1 MNYIGRLN
9 KEEKVTLFVMMFTG
23 KECKQFF
30 KHNEQLFQ
38 FLRKGFRVKTLAE
51 KQALSIVVNNID
63 DPDISM
69 WFNANIEH
77 WLKWVQEKTAKL
89 EEDGVSHNTALATV
103 LLNSKFFINP
113 ELYFKLTGNVPD
125 EVTRSALYAEMA
137 GLARLMNE
145 SSDQIEV
152 EEQKNRNLTDQ
163 NRNLAEQIEAA
174 EQKNRALTDQNRSLT
189 DQNRNLT
196 EQVEAAEQKN
206 RTLTD
211 QNHSLTEQV
220 DAMIEVIRS
229 SVNSAKAECEE
240 KVREIEKSKA
250 ALESKLTT
258 AQAKIAELETAA
270 ATAANVAATTSVTG
284 ANARSGNG
292 DDADYLA
299 QFDDTNTD
307 ALPSDSTDEI
317 ISLCSISNLNDQ
329 YNQKELR
336 RYADL
341 DSKGCYYTFLRDR
354 SISPYFKN
362 RDRLFCNDGPSDIG
376 FYGVW
381 NWSAIPKA
389 NDPAKDFVKSSYNK
403 DIAAIEVVTLADA
416 TTIDDLAE
424 LLKNGIEFVPHSG
437 KVMFTPCAIR
447 GRYTGILCEVKKLH
461 FVNGKTTIAA
471 DCTVLPVYEFAQED
485 VLRLGNV
492 SFYRKAF
499 VGIPNRL
506 CYLKS
511 QLEIVKNIVLSSL
524 SWGVYKTRN
533 ITHAQHRAFKDFIEA
548 VPVEDITSK
557 IATACHCSLAAA
569 KELLDEF
576 LHTVDKYVDGD
587 SLGDEIV
594 SSAVA
599 ANATL
604 REKAKVLVRQDWEAE
619 NTKLLS
625 DAKGHLEALRA
636 EQESAAGE
644 LRSAQEALEQA
655 REKEDQLAASI
666 AAKESLAEQVEQA
679 VAARI
684 QKAHENAADFI
695 AEMAF
700 AGMPAVQSLPPMQVG
715 GTAVPGI
722 AASSADNYRVC
733 PESDKRDELEEHLS
747 WDDVIMATELCLED
761 AGVAQ
766 KYGQGLAAF
775 LCAAYIKKQPLLLVG
790 PNAIDI
796 IEAFSAAV
804 CAHKHGVLCCE
815 GSYDRQAIEQI
826 GAAGESIVLINNLLA
841 SGWINRLPEILARKD
856 IFYVATHPYAADIQ
870 VEPGS
875 LYGFMLP
882 LFTEFLVD
890 QPASGGYLGGY
901 LSDELREEIKK
912 HQTSRTALE
921 NAKKQLSVLSEFVP
935 SPLVKNRLNCLAATM
950 HDICSSASTDD
961 DFMFCL
967 FPIAYASM
975 AVNRLAE
982 KMTDPQRG
990 IVISKNLKADLKF
1003 VLGDA

>member
-1 MNYIGRLN
+1 MNYLGLLN
-9 KEEKVTLFVMMFTG
+9 KEEKISICTMMLTG
-23 KECKQFF
+23 RDCRQFF
-30 KHNEQLFQ
+30 IGNEPV
-38 FLRKGFRVKTLAE
+38 FLSIKKGFRAKSLTE
-51 KQALSIVVNNID
+51 KQALLIVINNID
-63 DPDISM
+63 NP
-69 WFNANIEH
+69 NIAIWINWNLEQC
-77 WLKWVQEKTAKL
+77 LERVQNETLRL
-89 EEDGVSHNTALATV
+89 EEEGRSHKSALATA
-103 LLNSKFFINP
+103 LLYTKFSMNT
-113 ELYFKLTGNVPD
+113 EMYFKLTGNVPD
-125 EVTRSALYAEMA
+125 EATRSAIYAE
-137 GLARLMNE
+137 LIDQSRNLTE
-145 SSDQIEV
+145 QIET
-152 EEQKNRNLTDQ
+152 EKQQNRILTKQLEAEKQKNRNLTDQ
-163 NRNLAEQIEAA
+163 NRSLNEQIKEA
-174 EQKNRALTDQNRSLT
+174 EK
-189 DQNRNLT
+189 
-196 EQVEAAEQKN
+196 KN
-206 RTLTD
+206 RTLTE
-211 QNHSLTEQV
+211 QNRSLTEQV

-284 ANARSGNG
+284 ANARFGNG

-299 QFDDTNTD
+299 QFDDTNRD
-307 ALPSDSTDEI
+307 ALPSDSTDET
-317 ISLCSISNLNDQ
+317 ISLCSIVSFNKL
-329 YNQKELR
+329 KR
-336 RYADL
+336 HADL
-341 DSKGCYYTFLRDR
+341 NHDGRYSSSSFLRYD
-354 SISPYFKN
+354 SVASQFTN
-362 RDRLFCNDGPSDIG
+362 RLTRKDGPSVNG
-376 FYGVW
+376 FYGIW
-381 NWSAIPKA
+381 NWSAISN
-389 NDPAKDFVKSSYNK
+389 NDIKSHYNK
-403 DIAAIEVVTLADA
+403 DIAAIEVVTC
-416 TTIDDLAE
+416 TEISTIDGLVN
-424 LLKNGIEFVPHSG
+424 LLKNGIKFEPHSG
-437 KVMFTPCAIR
+437 KAMFAFSVSG
-447 GRYTGILCEVKKLH
+447 GRHIGILCSTKELQTI
-461 FVNGKTTIAA
+461 NGKTTIST
-471 DCTVLPVYEFAQED
+471 DCAVLPVYEFVQED
-485 VLRLGNV
+485 IMNLGKIF
-492 SFYRKAF
+492 FYCKAF
-499 VGIPNRL
+499 AGTPIRL
-506 CYLKS
+506 YYLKS
-511 QLEIVKNIVLSSL
+511 RLEIAKDVALSSL

-625 DAKGHLEALRA
+625 DAKGQLEALRA

-684 QKAHENAADFI
+684 QKARENAADFI

-733 PESDKRDELEEHLS
+733 PESDNRDELEEHLS
-747 WDDVIMATELCLED
+747 WDDVIMAAELGLED

-796 IEAFSAAV
+796 IEAFSATV

-815 GSYDRQAIEQI
+815 GSYDRQAIEKI

-882 LFTEFLVD
+882 LFTEFLVN
-890 QPASGGYLGGY
+890 QPARGEYLGGY
-901 LSDELREEIKK
+901 LADELKEDIKK
-912 HQTSRTALE
+912 RLATESS
-921 NAKKQLSVLSEFVP
+921 KQLPILSELVP
-935 SPLVKNRLNCLAATM
+935 SPLVRTRINRLAAMM
-950 HDICSSASTDD
+950 HDICPNAKADD
-961 DFMFCL
+961 DFMFCVL
-967 FPIAYASM
+967 PIAYASM
-975 AVNRLAE
+975 AVNKLTE
-982 KMTDPQRG
+982 KMADLQRG
-990 IVISKNLKADLKF
+990 IVISKNLKGDLKF
-1003 VLGDA
+1003 VLGDL

>member
-1 MNYIGRLN
+1 MNYLGLLN
-9 KEEKVTLFVMMFTG
+9 KEEKISICTMMLTG
-23 KECKQFF
+23 RDCRQFF
-30 KHNEQLFQ
+30 IGNEPV
-38 FLRKGFRVKTLAE
+38 FLSIKKGFRAKSLTE
-51 KQALSIVVNNID
+51 KQALLIVINNID
-63 DPDISM
+63 NP
-69 WFNANIEH
+69 NIAIWINWNLEQC
-77 WLKWVQEKTAKL
+77 LERVQNETLRL
-89 EEDGVSHNTALATV
+89 EEEGRSHKSALATA
-103 LLNSKFFINP
+103 LLYTKFSMNT
-113 ELYFKLTGNVPD
+113 EMYFKLTGNVPD
-125 EVTRSALYAEMA
+125 EATRSAIYAE
-137 GLARLMNE
+137 LIDQSRNLTE
-145 SSDQIEV
+145 QIET
-152 EEQKNRNLTDQ
+152 EKQQNRILTKQLEAEKQKNRNLTDQ
-163 NRNLAEQIEAA
+163 NRSLNEQIKEA
-174 EQKNRALTDQNRSLT
+174 EK
-189 DQNRNLT
+189 
-196 EQVEAAEQKN
+196 KN
-206 RTLTD
+206 RTLTE
-211 QNHSLTEQV
+211 QNRSLTEQV

-284 ANARSGNG
+284 ANARFGNG

-299 QFDDTNTD
+299 QFDDTNRD
-307 ALPSDSTDEI
+307 ALPSDSTDET
-317 ISLCSISNLNDQ
+317 ISLCSIVSFNKL
-329 YNQKELR
+329 KR
-336 RYADL
+336 HADL
-341 DSKGCYYTFLRDR
+341 NHDGRYSSSSFLRYD
-354 SISPYFKN
+354 SVASQFTN
-362 RDRLFCNDGPSDIG
+362 RLTRKDGPSVNG
-376 FYGVW
+376 FYGIW
-381 NWSAIPKA
+381 NWSAISN
-389 NDPAKDFVKSSYNK
+389 NDIKSHYNK
-403 DIAAIEVVTLADA
+403 DIAAIEVVTC
-416 TTIDDLAE
+416 TEISTIDGLVN
-424 LLKNGIEFVPHSG
+424 LLKNGIKFEPHSG
-437 KVMFTPCAIR
+437 KAMFAFSVSG
-447 GRYTGILCEVKKLH
+447 GRHIGILCSTKELQTI
-461 FVNGKTTIAA
+461 NGKTTIST
-471 DCTVLPVYEFAQED
+471 DCAVLPVYEFVQED
-485 VLRLGNV
+485 IMNLGKIF
-492 SFYRKAF
+492 FYCKAF
-499 VGIPNRL
+499 AGTPIRL
-506 CYLKS
+506 YYLKS
-511 QLEIVKNIVLSSL
+511 RLEIAKDVALSSL

-625 DAKGHLEALRA
+625 DAKGQLEALRA

-644 LRSAQEALEQA
+644 LRSAQDALEQA

-684 QKAHENAADFI
+684 QKARENAADFI

-733 PESDKRDELEEHLS
+733 PESDNRDELEEHLS
-747 WDDVIMATELCLED
+747 WDDVIMAAELGLED

-796 IEAFSAAV
+796 IEAFSATV

-815 GSYDRQAIEQI
+815 GSYDRQAIEKI

-882 LFTEFLVD
+882 LFTEFLVN
-890 QPASGGYLGGY
+890 QPARGEYLGGY
-901 LSDELREEIKK
+901 LADELKEDIKK
-912 HQTSRTALE
+912 RLATESS
-921 NAKKQLSVLSEFVP
+921 KQLPILSELVP
-935 SPLVKNRLNCLAATM
+935 SPLVRTRINRLAAMM
-950 HDICSSASTDD
+950 HDICPNAKADD
-961 DFMFCL
+961 DFMFCVL
-967 FPIAYASM
+967 PIAYASM
-975 AVNRLAE
+975 AVNKLTE
-982 KMTDPQRG
+982 KMADLQRG
-990 IVISKNLKADLKF
+990 IVISKNLKGDLKF
-1003 VLGDA
+1003 VLGDL

>member
-1 MNYIGRLN
+1 MNYLGLLN
-9 KEEKVTLFVMMFTG
+9 KEEKISICTMMLTG
-23 KECKQFF
+23 RDCRQFF
-30 KHNEQLFQ
+30 IGNEPV
-38 FLRKGFRVKTLAE
+38 FLSIKKGFRAKSLTE
-51 KQALSIVVNNID
+51 KQALLIVINNID
-63 DPDISM
+63 NP
-69 WFNANIEH
+69 NIAIWINWNLEQC
-77 WLKWVQEKTAKL
+77 LERVQNETLRL
-89 EEDGVSHNTALATV
+89 EEEGRSHKSALATA
-103 LLNSKFFINP
+103 LLYTKFSMNT
-113 ELYFKLTGNVPD
+113 EMYFKLTGNVPD
-125 EVTRSALYAEMA
+125 EATRSAIYAE
-137 GLARLMNE
+137 LIDQSRNLTE
-145 SSDQIEV
+145 QIET
-152 EEQKNRNLTDQ
+152 EKQQNRILTKQLEAEKQKNRNLTDQ
-163 NRNLAEQIEAA
+163 NRSLNEQIKEA
-174 EQKNRALTDQNRSLT
+174 EK
-189 DQNRNLT
+189 
-196 EQVEAAEQKN
+196 KN
-206 RTLTD
+206 RTLTE
-211 QNHSLTEQV
+211 QNRSLTEQV

-284 ANARSGNG
+284 ANARFGNG

-299 QFDDTNTD
+299 QFDDTNRD
-307 ALPSDSTDEI
+307 ALPSDSTDET
-317 ISLCSISNLNDQ
+317 ISLCSIVSFNKL
-329 YNQKELR
+329 KR
-336 RYADL
+336 HADL
-341 DSKGCYYTFLRDR
+341 NHDGRYSSSSFLRYD
-354 SISPYFKN
+354 SVASQFTN
-362 RDRLFCNDGPSDIG
+362 RLTRKDGPSVNG
-376 FYGVW
+376 FYGIW
-381 NWSAIPKA
+381 NWSAISN
-389 NDPAKDFVKSSYNK
+389 NDIKSHYNK
-403 DIAAIEVVTLADA
+403 DIAAIEVVTC
-416 TTIDDLAE
+416 TEISTIDGLVN
-424 LLKNGIEFVPHSG
+424 LLKNGIKFEPHSG
-437 KVMFTPCAIR
+437 KAMFAFSVSG
-447 GRYTGILCEVKKLH
+447 GRHIGILCSTKELQTI
-461 FVNGKTTIAA
+461 NGKTTIST
-471 DCTVLPVYEFAQED
+471 DCAVLPVYEFVQED
-485 VLRLGNV
+485 IMNLGKIF
-492 SFYRKAF
+492 FYCKAF
-499 VGIPNRL
+499 AGTPIRL
-506 CYLKS
+506 YYLKS
-511 QLEIVKNIVLSSL
+511 RLEIAKDVALSSL

-625 DAKGHLEALRA
+625 DAKGQLEALRA

-666 AAKESLAEQVEQA
+666 AAKESLAEQVEPA

-684 QKAHENAADFI
+684 QKARENAADFI

-733 PESDKRDELEEHLS
+733 PESDNRDELEEHLS
-747 WDDVIMATELCLED
+747 WDDVIMAAELGLED

-882 LFTEFLVD
+882 LFTEFLVE
-890 QPASGGYLGGY
+890 QPASGSYFGGY
-901 LSDELREEIKK
+901 LSDELKEDINKY
-912 HQTSRTALE
+912 QPSQSALD

-935 SPLVKNRLNCLAATM
+935 SPLVKNRIMYLAATM
-950 HDICSSASTDD
+950 HELCPNATTDD

-967 FPIAYASM
+967 FPISYASM
-975 AVNRLAE
+975 TVNKLTE
-982 KMTDPQRG
+982 KMADPQRG
-990 IVISKNLKADLKF
+990 IVISKNLKGDLKF
-1003 VLGDA
+1003 VLGDL

>member
-1 MNYIGRLN
+1 MNYLGLLN
-9 KEEKVTLFVMMFTG
+9 KEEKISICTMMLTG
-23 KECKQFF
+23 RDCRQFF
-30 KHNEQLFQ
+30 IGNEPV
-38 FLRKGFRVKTLAE
+38 FLSIKKGFRAKSLTE
-51 KQALSIVVNNID
+51 KQALLIVINNID
-63 DPDISM
+63 NP
-69 WFNANIEH
+69 NIAIWINWNLEQC
-77 WLKWVQEKTAKL
+77 LERVQNETLRL
-89 EEDGVSHNTALATV
+89 EEEGRSHKSALATA
-103 LLNSKFFINP
+103 LLYTKFSMNT
-113 ELYFKLTGNVPD
+113 EMYFKLTGNVPD
-125 EVTRSALYAEMA
+125 EATRSAIYAE
-137 GLARLMNE
+137 LIDQSRNLTE
-145 SSDQIEV
+145 QIET
-152 EEQKNRNLTDQ
+152 EKQQNRILTKQLEAEKQKNRNLTDQ
-163 NRNLAEQIEAA
+163 NRSLNEQIKEA
-174 EQKNRALTDQNRSLT
+174 EK
-189 DQNRNLT
+189 
-196 EQVEAAEQKN
+196 KN
-206 RTLTD
+206 RTLTE
-211 QNHSLTEQV
+211 QNRSLTEQV

-284 ANARSGNG
+284 ANARFGNG

-299 QFDDTNTD
+299 QFDDTNRD
-307 ALPSDSTDEI
+307 ALPSDSTDET
-317 ISLCSISNLNDQ
+317 ISLCSIVSFNKL
-329 YNQKELR
+329 KR
-336 RYADL
+336 HADL
-341 DSKGCYYTFLRDR
+341 NHDGRYSSSSFLRYD
-354 SISPYFKN
+354 SVASQFTN
-362 RDRLFCNDGPSDIG
+362 RLTRKDGPSVNG
-376 FYGVW
+376 FYGIW
-381 NWSAIPKA
+381 NWSAISN
-389 NDPAKDFVKSSYNK
+389 NDIKSHYNK
-403 DIAAIEVVTLADA
+403 DIAAIEVVTC
-416 TTIDDLAE
+416 TEISTIDGLVN
-424 LLKNGIEFVPHSG
+424 LLKNGIKFEPHSG
-437 KVMFTPCAIR
+437 KAMFAFSVSG
-447 GRYTGILCEVKKLH
+447 GRHIGILCSTKELQTI
-461 FVNGKTTIAA
+461 NGKTTIST
-471 DCTVLPVYEFAQED
+471 DCAVLPVYEFVQED
-485 VLRLGNV
+485 IMNLGKIF
-492 SFYRKAF
+492 FYCKAF
-499 VGIPNRL
+499 AGTPIRL
-506 CYLKS
+506 YYLKS
-511 QLEIVKNIVLSSL
+511 RLEIAKDVALSSL

-625 DAKGHLEALRA
+625 DAKGQLEALRA

-684 QKAHENAADFI
+684 QKARENAADFI

-733 PESDKRDELEEHLS
+733 PESDNRDELEEHLS
-747 WDDVIMATELCLED
+747 WDDVIMAAELGLED

-796 IEAFSAAV
+796 IEAFSATV

-815 GSYDRQAIEQI
+815 GSYDRQAIEKI

-882 LFTEFLVD
+882 LFTEFLVN
-890 QPASGGYLGGY
+890 QPARGEYLGGY
-901 LSDELREEIKK
+901 LADELKEDIKK
-912 HQTSRTALE
+912 RLATESS
-921 NAKKQLSVLSEFVP
+921 KQLPILSELVP
-935 SPLVKNRLNCLAATM
+935 SPLVRTRINRLAAMM
-950 HDICSSASTDD
+950 HDICPNAKADD
-961 DFMFCL
+961 DFMFCVL
-967 FPIAYASM
+967 PISYASM
-975 AVNRLAE
+975 AVNKLTE
-982 KMTDPQRG
+982 KMADLQRG
-990 IVISKNLKADLKF
+990 IVISKNLKGDLKF
-1003 VLGDA
+1003 VLGDL

>member
-1 MNYIGRLN
+1 MNYLGLLN
-9 KEEKVTLFVMMFTG
+9 KEEKISICTMMLTG
-23 KECKQFF
+23 RDCRQFF
-30 KHNEQLFQ
+30 IGNEPV
-38 FLRKGFRVKTLAE
+38 FLSIKKGFRAKSLTE
-51 KQALSIVVNNID
+51 KQALLIVINNID
-63 DPDISM
+63 NP
-69 WFNANIEH
+69 NIAIWINWNLEQC
-77 WLKWVQEKTAKL
+77 LERVQNETLRL
-89 EEDGVSHNTALATV
+89 EEEGRSHKSALATA
-103 LLNSKFFINP
+103 LLYTKFSMNT
-113 ELYFKLTGNVPD
+113 EMYFKLTGNVPD
-125 EVTRSALYAEMA
+125 EATRSAIYAE
-137 GLARLMNE
+137 LIDQSRNLTE
-145 SSDQIEV
+145 QIET
-152 EEQKNRNLTDQ
+152 EKQQNRILTKQLEAEKQKNRNLIDHNHSLTELIEQIKDAKQNNRNLTDQ
-163 NRNLAEQIEAA
+163 NRSLNEQIKEA
-174 EQKNRALTDQNRSLT
+174 EK
-189 DQNRNLT
+189 
-196 EQVEAAEQKN
+196 KN
-206 RTLTD
+206 RTLTE
-211 QNHSLTEQV
+211 QNRSLTEQV

-299 QFDDTNTD
+299 QFDDTNRD
-307 ALPSDSTDEI
+307 ALPSDSTDET
-317 ISLCSISNLNDQ
+317 ISLCSIVSFNKL
-329 YNQKELR
+329 KR
-336 RYADL
+336 HADL
-341 DSKGCYYTFLRDR
+341 NHDGRYSSSSFLRYD
-354 SISPYFKN
+354 SVASQFTN
-362 RDRLFCNDGPSDIG
+362 RLTRKDGPSVNG
-376 FYGVW
+376 FYGIW
-381 NWSAIPKA
+381 NWSAISN
-389 NDPAKDFVKSSYNK
+389 NDIKSHYNK
-403 DIAAIEVVTLADA
+403 DIAAIEVVTC
-416 TTIDDLAE
+416 TEISTIDGLVN
-424 LLKNGIEFVPHSG
+424 LLKNGIKFEPHSG
-437 KVMFTPCAIR
+437 KAMFAFSVSG
-447 GRYTGILCEVKKLH
+447 GRHIGILCSTKELQTI
-461 FVNGKTTIAA
+461 NGKTTIST
-471 DCTVLPVYEFAQED
+471 DCAVLPVYEFAQED
-485 VLRLGNV
+485 IMNLGKIF
-492 SFYRKAF
+492 FYCKAF
-499 VGIPNRL
+499 AGTPIRL
-506 CYLKS
+506 YYLKS
-511 QLEIVKNIVLSSL
+511 RLEIAKDVALSSL

-625 DAKGHLEALRA
+625 DAKGQLDALRA
-636 EQESAAGE
+636 ERESAAGE
-644 LRSAQEALEQA
+644 LRSAQEALDKAKAEEA
-655 REKEDQLAASI
+655 RLTDSI
-666 AAKESLAEQVEQA
+666 SAKESLAAEVEQA

-684 QKAHENAADFI
+684 QKARENAADFI

-700 AGMPAVQSLPPMQVG
+700 AGMPAPVVQSMPQMPTRVAPVQGL
-715 GTAVPGI
+715 T
-722 AASSADNYRVC
+722 AASADTYRVC
-733 PESDKRDELEEHLS
+733 PESDNRDELEEHLS

-796 IEAFSAAV
+796 IEAFSATV

-815 GSYDRQAIEQI
+815 GSYDRQVVEKI

-882 LFTEFLVD
+882 LFTEFLVN
-890 QPASGGYLGGY
+890 QPASGQYLSGYLAEELKEDIQKRLETESSKQLPI
-901 LSDELREEIKK
+901 LSDL
-912 HQTSRTALE
+912 AL
-921 NAKKQLSVLSEFVP
+921 
-935 SPLVKNRLNCLAATM
+935 SPLVRTRINRLAAMM
-950 HDICSSASTDD
+950 HGICPNATTDD

-975 AVNRLAE
+975 AVNKLTE
-982 KMTDPQRG
+982 KMADPQRG
-990 IVISKNLKADLKF
+990 IVISKNLKGDLKF
-1003 VLGDA
+1003 VLGDL

>member
-1 MNYIGRLN
+1 MNYLGLLN
-9 KEEKVTLFVMMFTG
+9 KEEKISICTMMLTG
-23 KECKQFF
+23 RDCRQFF
-30 KHNEQLFQ
+30 IGNEPV
-38 FLRKGFRVKTLAE
+38 FLSIKKGFRAKSLTE
-51 KQALSIVVNNID
+51 KQALLIVINNID
-63 DPDISM
+63 NP
-69 WFNANIEH
+69 NIAIWINWNLEQC
-77 WLKWVQEKTAKL
+77 LERVQNETLRL
-89 EEDGVSHNTALATV
+89 EEEGRSHKSALATA
-103 LLNSKFFINP
+103 LLYTKFSMNT
-113 ELYFKLTGNVPD
+113 EMYFKLTGNVPD
-125 EVTRSALYAEMA
+125 EATRSAIYAE
-137 GLARLMNE
+137 LIDQSRNLTE
-145 SSDQIEV
+145 QIET
-152 EEQKNRNLTDQ
+152 EKQQNRILTKQLEAEKNRNLTDQ
-163 NRNLAEQIEAA
+163 NRSLNEQIKEA
-174 EQKNRALTDQNRSLT
+174 EK
-189 DQNRNLT
+189 
-196 EQVEAAEQKN
+196 KN
-206 RTLTD
+206 RTLTE
-211 QNHSLTEQV
+211 QNRSLTEQV

-284 ANARSGNG
+284 ANARFGNG

-299 QFDDTNTD
+299 QFDDTNRD
-307 ALPSDSTDEI
+307 ALPSDSTDET
-317 ISLCSISNLNDQ
+317 ISLCSIVSFNKL
-329 YNQKELR
+329 KR
-336 RYADL
+336 HADL
-341 DSKGCYYTFLRDR
+341 NHDGRYSSSSFLRYD
-354 SISPYFKN
+354 SVASQFTN
-362 RDRLFCNDGPSDIG
+362 RLTRKDGPSVNG
-376 FYGVW
+376 FYGIW
-381 NWSAIPKA
+381 NWSAISN
-389 NDPAKDFVKSSYNK
+389 NDIKSHYNK
-403 DIAAIEVVTLADA
+403 DIAAIEVVTC
-416 TTIDDLAE
+416 TEISTIDGLVN
-424 LLKNGIEFVPHSG
+424 LLKNGIKFEPHSG
-437 KVMFTPCAIR
+437 KAMFAFSVSG
-447 GRYTGILCEVKKLH
+447 GRHIGILCSTKELQTI
-461 FVNGKTTIAA
+461 NGKTTIST
-471 DCTVLPVYEFAQED
+471 DCAVLPVYEFVQED
-485 VLRLGNV
+485 IMNLGKIF
-492 SFYRKAF
+492 FYCKAF
-499 VGIPNRL
+499 AGTPIRL
-506 CYLKS
+506 YYLKS
-511 QLEIVKNIVLSSL
+511 RLEIAKDVALSSL

-625 DAKGHLEALRA
+625 DAKGQLEALRA

-684 QKAHENAADFI
+684 QKARENAADFI

-733 PESDKRDELEEHLS
+733 PESDNRDELEEHLS
-747 WDDVIMATELCLED
+747 WDDVIMAAELGLED

-796 IEAFSAAV
+796 IEAFSATV

-815 GSYDRQAIEQI
+815 GSYDRQAIEKI

-882 LFTEFLVD
+882 LFTEFLVN
-890 QPASGGYLGGY
+890 QPARGEYLGGY
-901 LSDELREEIKK
+901 LADELKEDIKK
-912 HQTSRTALE
+912 RLATESS
-921 NAKKQLSVLSEFVP
+921 KQLPILSELVP
-935 SPLVKNRLNCLAATM
+935 SPLVRTRINRLAAMM
-950 HDICSSASTDD
+950 HDICPNAKADD
-961 DFMFCL
+961 DFMFCVL
-967 FPIAYASM
+967 PIAYASM
-975 AVNRLAE
+975 AVNKLTE
-982 KMTDPQRG
+982 KMADLQRG
-990 IVISKNLKADLKF
+990 IVISKNLKGDLKF
-1003 VLGDA
+1003 VLGDL

>member
-1 MNYIGRLN
+1 MNYLGLLN
-9 KEEKVTLFVMMFTG
+9 KEEKISICTMMLTG
-23 KECKQFF
+23 RDCRQFF
-30 KHNEQLFQ
+30 IGNEPV
-38 FLRKGFRVKTLAE
+38 FLSIKKGFRAKSLTE
-51 KQALSIVVNNID
+51 KQALLIVINNID
-63 DPDISM
+63 NP
-69 WFNANIEH
+69 NIAIWINWNLEQC
-77 WLKWVQEKTAKL
+77 LERVQNETLRL
-89 EEDGVSHNTALATV
+89 EEEGRSHKSALATA
-103 LLNSKFFINP
+103 LLYTKFSMNT
-113 ELYFKLTGNVPD
+113 EMYFKLTGNVPD
-125 EVTRSALYAEMA
+125 EATRSAIYAE
-137 GLARLMNE
+137 LIDQSRNLTE
-145 SSDQIEV
+145 QIET
-152 EEQKNRNLTDQ
+152 EKQQNRILTKQLEAEKQKNRNLTDQ
-163 NRNLAEQIEAA
+163 NRSLNEQIKEA
-174 EQKNRALTDQNRSLT
+174 EK
-189 DQNRNLT
+189 
-196 EQVEAAEQKN
+196 KN
-206 RTLTD
+206 RTLTE
-211 QNHSLTEQV
+211 QNRSLTEQV

-284 ANARSGNG
+284 ANARFGNG

-299 QFDDTNTD
+299 QFDDTNRD
-307 ALPSDSTDEI
+307 ALPSDSTDET
-317 ISLCSISNLNDQ
+317 ISLCSIVSFNKL
-329 YNQKELR
+329 KR
-336 RYADL
+336 HADL
-341 DSKGCYYTFLRDR
+341 NHDGRYSSSSFLRYD
-354 SISPYFKN
+354 SVASQFTN
-362 RDRLFCNDGPSDIG
+362 RLTRKDGPSVNG
-376 FYGVW
+376 FYGIW
-381 NWSAIPKA
+381 NWSAISN
-389 NDPAKDFVKSSYNK
+389 NDIKSHYNK
-403 DIAAIEVVTLADA
+403 DIAAIEVVTC
-416 TTIDDLAE
+416 TEISTIDGLVN
-424 LLKNGIEFVPHSG
+424 LLKNGIKFEPHSG
-437 KVMFTPCAIR
+437 KAMFAFSVSG
-447 GRYTGILCEVKKLH
+447 GRHIGILCSTKELQTI
-461 FVNGKTTIAA
+461 NGKTTIST
-471 DCTVLPVYEFAQED
+471 DCAVLPVYEFVQED
-485 VLRLGNV
+485 IMNLGKIF
-492 SFYRKAF
+492 FYCKAF
-499 VGIPNRL
+499 AGTPIRL
-506 CYLKS
+506 YYLKS
-511 QLEIVKNIVLSSL
+511 RLEIAKDVALSSL

-625 DAKGHLEALRA
+625 DAKGQLEALRA

-684 QKAHENAADFI
+684 QKARENAADFI

-733 PESDKRDELEEHLS
+733 PESDNRDELEEHLS
-747 WDDVIMATELCLED
+747 WDDVIMAAELGLED

-882 LFTEFLVD
+882 LFTEFLVE
-890 QPASGGYLGGY
+890 QPARGEYLGGY
-901 LSDELREEIKK
+901 LADELKEDIKK
-912 HQTSRTALE
+912 RLATESS
-921 NAKKQLSVLSEFVP
+921 KQLPILSELVP
-935 SPLVKNRLNCLAATM
+935 SPLVRTRINRLAAMM
-950 HDICSSASTDD
+950 HDICPNAKADD
-961 DFMFCL
+961 DFMFCVL
-967 FPIAYASM
+967 PISYASM
-975 AVNRLAE
+975 TVNKLTE
-982 KMTDPQRG
+982 KMADPQRG
-990 IVISKNLKADLKF
+990 IVISKNLKGDLKF
-1003 VLGDA
+1003 VLGDL

>member
-1 MNYIGRLN
+1 MNYLGLLN
-9 KEEKVTLFVMMFTG
+9 KEEKISICTMMLTG
-23 KECKQFF
+23 RDCRQFF
-30 KHNEQLFQ
+30 IGNEPV
-38 FLRKGFRVKTLAE
+38 FLSIKKGFRAKSLTE
-51 KQALSIVVNNID
+51 KQALLIVINNID
-63 DPDISM
+63 NP
-69 WFNANIEH
+69 NIAIWINWNLEQC
-77 WLKWVQEKTAKL
+77 LERVQNETLRL
-89 EEDGVSHNTALATV
+89 EEEGRSHKSALATA
-103 LLNSKFFINP
+103 LLYTKFSMNT
-113 ELYFKLTGNVPD
+113 EMYFKLTGNVPD
-125 EVTRSALYAEMA
+125 EATRSAIYAE
-137 GLARLMNE
+137 LIDQSRNLTE
-145 SSDQIEV
+145 QIET
-152 EEQKNRNLTDQ
+152 EKQQNRILTKQLEAEKQKNRNLTDQ
-163 NRNLAEQIEAA
+163 NRSLNEQIKEA
-174 EQKNRALTDQNRSLT
+174 EK
-189 DQNRNLT
+189 
-196 EQVEAAEQKN
+196 KN
-206 RTLTD
+206 RTLTE
-211 QNHSLTEQV
+211 QNRSLTEQV

-284 ANARSGNG
+284 ANARFGNG

-299 QFDDTNTD
+299 QFDDTNRD
-307 ALPSDSTDEI
+307 ALPSDSTDET
-317 ISLCSISNLNDQ
+317 ISLCSIVSFNKL
-329 YNQKELR
+329 KR
-336 RYADL
+336 HADL
-341 DSKGCYYTFLRDR
+341 NHDGRYSSSSFLRYD
-354 SISPYFKN
+354 SVASQFTN
-362 RDRLFCNDGPSDIG
+362 RLTRKDGPSVNG
-376 FYGVW
+376 FYGIW
-381 NWSAIPKA
+381 NWSAISN
-389 NDPAKDFVKSSYNK
+389 NDIKSHYNK
-403 DIAAIEVVTLADA
+403 DIAAIEVVTC
-416 TTIDDLAE
+416 TEISTIDGLVN
-424 LLKNGIEFVPHSG
+424 LLKNGIKFEPHSG
-437 KVMFTPCAIR
+437 KAMFAFSVSG
-447 GRYTGILCEVKKLH
+447 GRHIGILCSTKELQTI
-461 FVNGKTTIAA
+461 NGKTTIST
-471 DCTVLPVYEFAQED
+471 DCAVLPVYEFVQED
-485 VLRLGNV
+485 IMNLGKIF
-492 SFYRKAF
+492 FYCKAF
-499 VGIPNRL
+499 AGTPIRL
-506 CYLKS
+506 YYLKS
-511 QLEIVKNIVLSSL
+511 RLEIAKDVALSSL

-604 REKAKVLVRQDWEAE
+604 REKAKEFVRQAWEAE
-619 NTKLLS
+619 NSRQLS
-625 DAKGHLEALRA
+625 DARGQLEALRA
-636 EQESAAGE
+636 ERESAAGE
-644 LRSAQEALEQA
+644 LRSAQEALEKA
-655 REKEDQLAASI
+655 KANEAQLTDSI
-666 AAKESLAEQVEQA
+666 AAKESLAAEVEQA
-679 VAARI
+679 VAERI
-684 QKAHENAADFI
+684 QKARENAADFI

-700 AGMPAVQSLPPMQVG
+700 AGMPAVQSMPQVQAIG
-715 GTAVPGI
+715 AAVPGLS
-722 AASSADNYRVC
+722 AASAETYRVC
-733 PESDKRDELEEHLS
+733 PDKHNELEEHLS
-747 WDDVIMATELCLED
+747 WDDVIMAAELGLED

-882 LFTEFLVD
+882 LFTEFLVE
-890 QPASGGYLGGY
+890 QPASGSYFGGY
-901 LSDELREEIKK
+901 LSDELKEDINKY
-912 HQTSRTALE
+912 QPSQSALD

-935 SPLVKNRLNCLAATM
+935 SPLVKNRIMYLAATM
-950 HDICSSASTDD
+950 HELCPNATTDD

-967 FPIAYASM
+967 FPISYASM
-975 AVNRLAE
+975 TVNKLTE
-982 KMTDPQRG
+982 KMADPQRG
-990 IVISKNLKADLKF
+990 IVISKNLKGDLKF
-1003 VLGDA
+1003 VLGDL